1 VSDVTV
7 YAEEKKKGG
16 RSFKQVILPT
26 NLHVAFLVDSIFQLV
41 FLFSSLT
48 VFRTVIMSKIH
59 LAPRG
64 QELGT
69 IELGEEIP

>member
-1 VSDVTV
+1 MCRR
-7 YAEEKKKGG
+7 EEE
-16 RSFKQVILPT
+16 VILNQNGADPT
-26 NLHVAFLVDSIFQLV
+26 YYEPAYCIPCRPNFQLE

-69 IELGEEIP
+69 IELREEVP